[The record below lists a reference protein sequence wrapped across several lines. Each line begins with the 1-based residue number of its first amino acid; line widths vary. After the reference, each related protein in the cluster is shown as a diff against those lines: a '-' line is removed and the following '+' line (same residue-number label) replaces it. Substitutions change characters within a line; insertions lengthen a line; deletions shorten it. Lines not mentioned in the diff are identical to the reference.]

1 MLTSSALG
9 ISFVQESPSQTH
21 TNSRSPCPLFLFLF
35 SSAGGNEV
43 KRTGAKKEEGKGEGS
58 RLSFPPLSQGKQ
70 SDFGQR
76 TDGVT
81 PASFPRLLTL
91 IPLSLSFPVWRNS
104 PLVRPKIRGRRPRL
118 SPSLSR
124 MAVHSSS
131 SFGFFLFLLL
141 LFSGDVVLSGGW
153 TGPLVLFPPF
163 FLREGEKEAEKGN
176 VGME

>member
-1 MLTSSALG
+1 MRATPPPPASHFFLKKERKLFFLLTSSALG
-9 ISFVQESPSQTH
+9 SSFVQESPSQTH

-104 PLVRPKIRGRRPRL
+104 PFARPKSAAAVSL
-118 SPSLSR
+118 SFSLSR
-124 MAVHSSS
+124 MAV
-131 SFGFFLFLLL
+131 
-141 LFSGDVVLSGGW
+141 
-153 TGPLVLFPPF
+153 
-163 FLREGEKEAEKGN
+163 
-176 VGME
+176 